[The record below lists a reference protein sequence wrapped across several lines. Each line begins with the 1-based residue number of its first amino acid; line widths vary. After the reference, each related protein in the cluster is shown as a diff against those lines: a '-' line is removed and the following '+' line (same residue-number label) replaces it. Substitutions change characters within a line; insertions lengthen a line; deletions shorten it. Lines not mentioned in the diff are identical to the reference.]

1 MNTITS
7 FVVLA
12 ALTTG
17 LVEVVKR
24 TTGLKNRYLP
34 LTALILGI
42 GLTLI
47 GNIANLTSLAVLT
60 GIAVG
65 LSSSGFFD
73 QSKLFKKE
81 QPLTK

>member
-1 MNTITS
+1 MDTITS

-24 TTGLKNRYLP
+24 ATGLENRYLP

-47 GNIANLTSLAVLT
+47 GNIANLTSLAILT

-65 LSSSGFFD
+65 LSAAGLFD
-73 QSKLFKKE
+73 QTKLFKK
-81 QPLTK
+81 

>member
-1 MNTITS
+1 MDTVTS

-24 TTGLKNRYLP
+24 ATGLENRYLP

-65 LSSSGFFD
+65 LSSSGLFD

>member
-1 MNTITS
+1 MDTITS
-7 FVVLA
+7 FVVLV

-24 TTGLKNRYLP
+24 ATGLENRYLP

-47 GNIANLTSLAVLT
+47 GNIANLTPLAVLT

-65 LSSSGFFD
+65 LSSSGLFD
-73 QSKLFKKE
+73 QSKLFKKSS
-81 QPLTK
+81 P